1 MLQYKQE
8 LLYFK
13 IGGVIINKIRII
25 LADDHAVLRSGLKSL
40 LNSDPQF
47 EVVGEAENGIE
58 AISSVKSLAP
68 DVLILDLSMPD
79 MNGIDCIK
87 EIRSRGLTCPIL
99 VLSMYD
105 DEEYIK
111 EVMRSGAN
119 SYVLKK
125 SADTELMESIIKIH
139 KGKRYLSEKLS
150 QSLLNNLLYNDS
162 DTYDLQHPYKVLS
175 VREREVLRF
184 LALGHTN
191 SEIANTLSLSPKT
204 IDTYRSRIMNK
215 LNIHKKSDLV
225 NYAIQYKLITI

>member
-1 MLQYKQE
+1 
-8 LLYFK
+8 
-13 IGGVIINKIRII
+13 
-25 LADDHAVLRSGLKSL
+25 LRSGLKSL
-40 LNSDPQF
+40 LNSAPQF

-58 AISSVKSLAP
+58 AIALVNILNP

-105 DEEYIK
+105 DEYIK

-139 KGKRYLSEKLS
+139 TGKRYLNEVLS
-150 QSLLNNLLYNDS
+150 QSLLNNLL
-162 DTYDLQHPYKVLS
+162 DTSVNTPDHQDPYKVLS

-191 SEIANTLSLSPKT
+191 SEIASLLSLSPKT

>member
-1 MLQYKQE
+1 
-8 LLYFK
+8 
-13 IGGVIINKIRII
+13 
-25 LADDHAVLRSGLKSL
+25 
-40 LNSDPQF
+40 
-47 EVVGEAENGIE
+47 
-58 AISSVKSLAP
+58 
-68 DVLILDLSMPD
+68 MPD

-99 VLSMYD
+99 VLTMYD

-139 KGKRYLSEKLS
+139 KGKRYLSEHLS
-150 QSLLNNLLYNDS
+150 QSLLNSLLHTASNPPDN
-162 DTYDLQHPYKVLS
+162 QHPYRVLS

-184 LALGHTN
+184 LALGYTN
-191 SEIANTLSLSPKT
+191 GEIANTLSLSPKT

-225 NYAIQYKLITI
+225 NYAIQYKLLTI

>member
-1 MLQYKQE
+1 M
-8 LLYFK
+8 
-13 IGGVIINKIRII
+13 I
-25 LADDHAVLRSGLKSL
+25 
-40 LNSDPQF
+40 
-47 EVVGEAENGIE
+47 GEAQNGIE
-58 AISSVKSLAP
+58 AISLVESLRP

-139 KGKRYLSEKLS
+139 KGKRYLSEHLS
-150 QSLLNNLLYNDS
+150 QTLLDSLLHSAANPPDNH
-162 DTYDLQHPYKVLS
+162 HPYRVLS
-175 VREREVLRF
+175 VREREVLRY
-184 LALGHTN
+184 LALGYTN
-191 SEIANTLSLSPKT
+191 GEIANTLSLSPKT
-204 IDTYRSRIMNK
+204 IDTYRSRLMNK
-215 LNIHKKSDLV
+215 LNVHKKSDLV
-225 NYAIQYKLITI
+225 NYAIQYKLLTI

>member
-1 MLQYKQE
+1 M
-8 LLYFK
+8 
-13 IGGVIINKIRII
+13 
-25 LADDHAVLRSGLKSL
+25 
-40 LNSDPQF
+40 
-47 EVVGEAENGIE
+47 VGEAENGLE
-58 AISSVKSLAP
+58 AIELVETLTP

-99 VLSMYD
+99 VLTMYD

-139 KGKRYLSEKLS
+139 KGKRYLSENLS
-150 QSLLNNLLYNDS
+150 QSLLNSLLYDDETAPDNQS
-162 DTYDLQHPYKVLS
+162 PYRVLS
-175 VREREVLRF
+175 VREREVLRY
-184 LALGHTN
+184 LAHGHTN
-191 SEIANTLSLSPKT
+191 SEIADMLTLSPKT

>member
-1 MLQYKQE
+1 M
-8 LLYFK
+8 
-13 IGGVIINKIRII
+13 
-25 LADDHAVLRSGLKSL
+25 RSGLKSL

-47 EVVGEAENGIE
+47 EVIGEAENGIG
-58 AISSVKSLAP
+58 AIRLVENLTP

-99 VLSMYD
+99 VLTMYD

-139 KGKRYLSEKLS
+139 NGKRFLNENLSH
-150 QSLLNNLLYNDS
+150 SLLNSLLYTNTD
-162 DTYDLQHPYKVLS
+162 DLPDNHNPYRILS

-184 LALGHTN
+184 LAHGHTN
-191 SEIANTLSLSPKT
+191 SEIATMLSLSPKT

-215 LNIHKKSDLV
+215 LNIHRKSDLV

>member
-1 MLQYKQE
+1 M
-8 LLYFK
+8 
-13 IGGVIINKIRII
+13 
-25 LADDHAVLRSGLKSL
+25 
-40 LNSDPQF
+40 LNSSPQF
-47 EVVGEAENGIE
+47 EVIGEAENGIE
-58 AISSVKSLAP
+58 AIALVKSLNP

-79 MNGIDCIK
+79 MNGLDCIK

-139 KGKRYLSEKLS
+139 QGKRYLNENLS
-150 QSLLNNLLYNDS
+150 QSLLNNLLYADS
-162 DTYDLQHPYKVLS
+162 STSDQQHPYKILS

-191 SEIANTLSLSPKT
+191 SEIAQTLSLSPKT